1 MRRAARDNP
10 LEERPPTPPLAL
22 ADRVGKVS
30 GAADRDE
37 ALAQYEELGRLIR
50 RDLSDLLPSDW
61 SFEGKR
67 VLDFGCGAG
76 RVLRHFLA
84 EAQTAE
90 FYGCDIDAESIDWLE
105 RHLSPPVH
113 VFTNQETPPLHQP
126 DRHFDLIFAISVF
139 THVTD
144 EWSAWLLELHR
155 LLKDDGLLFATFHG
169 PGAVWVAQG
178 PWQEERI
185 GMNVL
190 QAGQGWDLGGPIV
203 FHSPWWIAEHWGRAF
218 EIVSLREAGLASPND
233 SSLGQGTVLLRKKL
247 VSPTREELER
257 IRPDEPR
264 EIAAL
269 RHNIDQLQAEAQ
281 TLREGLGRLQAEA
294 RNSRDLGALARMYET
309 SLNWRITRPLRVARA
324 VLRTLEG
331 AGSRLLRRLRERR
344 P

>member
-1 MRRAARDNP
+1 
-10 LEERPPTPPLAL
+10 LAL

-90 FYGCDIDAESIDWLE
+90 LYGCDIDAESIDWLE
-105 RHLSPPVH
+105 RHLSPPLH
-113 VFTNQETPPLHQP
+113 VFTNRETPPLPQP
-126 DRHFDLIFAISVF
+126 EGHFDLIWATSVF
-139 THVTD
+139 THITE

-155 LLKDDGLLFATFHG
+155 LLKDDGLLIATFHG
-169 PGAVWVAQG
+169 PGAVWVADET
-178 PWQEERI
+178 WQEERI
-185 GMNVL
+185 GMNVVR
-190 QAGQGWDLGGPIV
+190 AGESWEVGGPTV

-218 EIVSLREAGLASPND
+218 EIVSLQEAGLASPN
-233 SSLGQGTVLLRKKL
+233 SRSWGQGMVLLRKKP
-247 VSPTREELER
+247 VTPTREELER

-269 RHNIDQLQAEAQ
+269 RHNIGQLQAEAR
-281 TLREGLGRLQAEA
+281 TLRHNLGQLQAEV
-294 RNSRDLGALARMYET
+294 RRSRHLGALAQMYET
-309 SLNWRITRPLRVARA
+309 SLSWRVTRPVRRARA
-324 VLRTLEG
+324 VFRTVEG
-331 AGSRLLRRLRERR
+331 AAVRLLRRLRERR
-344 P
+344 S